1 MGEAPSLFTLC
12 MESVAMELVRGDD
25 LLPDIYE
32 LPLDLFDCLLTS
44 LPPLALQKLQ
54 EQLSFSNWND
64 YESTNDC
71 FENQRKRKRCLNFE
85 IAWRALYKSR
95 WPGLRIYW
103 ETHLQDCLDA
113 AAEKALLP
121 SFDGC
126 IGEIKV
132 PDAVLKYIGCGVHLS
147 NITRDC
153 SKLSY
158 HFRHFG
164 SYARCLKLQNVLC
177 AAETCL
183 LLRTSK
189 LESLELRW
197 IKSNEHVVGLCKL
210 LDQNSETLTS
220 IEFIHCKL
228 SSTFVDAI
236 CDSLHIKG
244 LQTHGVKHFSIK
256 TSSFMEINSLP
267 LPVGLASFLSSG
279 RSLTLLSLSD
289 NNLQQNFA
297 KMVLNTL
304 LDASSSIVILDLSEN
319 NIAGWLS
326 DFKWRSTSCSKLYSG
341 IGKSLQSLRV
351 LNLRNTNLQKDD
363 ADCLIYALV
372 HMPNLGT
379 LDLSDN
385 PIEDDGMKSLISYF
399 VEISER
405 EPPFAELKLENCE
418 LTCKGVSQLLGVLSQ
433 LKKPLNAL
441 SIGDND
447 LGIKVGAPLGKY
459 LCTGIRSLNIED
471 IGLCSSGFLEAQEE
485 LMEEL
490 KLVYINISK
499 NRGGIETAKFLS
511 KLISQSPRLVAVNA
525 GYNFMPVESL
535 SAICSGLKVAKGKLE
550 HLDLTGNSFCDQ
562 SAEASVLAGFQ
573 IHGKPIIVLSS
584 LPASNQPYDDDP

>member
-1 MGEAPSLFTLC
+1 MSYWIL
-12 MESVAMELVRGDD
+12 VAAGDD

-54 EQLSFSNWND
+54 EQLLASDFVICSQNR
-64 YESTNDC
+64 S
-71 FENQRKRKRCLNFE
+71 
-85 IAWRALYKSR
+85 ISWRALYKSR
-95 WPGLRIYW
+95 WPGLVRRVQPVDWLAKEGEENYEVTYDWQQIYW
-103 ETHLQDCLDA
+103 ETHLQ
-113 AAEKALLP
+113 E
-121 SFDGC
+121 
-126 IGEIKV
+126 
-132 PDAVLKYIGCGVHLS
+132 
-147 NITRDC
+147 
-153 SKLSY
+153 
-158 HFRHFG
+158 
-164 SYARCLKLQNVLC
+164 YA
-177 AAETCL
+177 L

-197 IKSNEHVVGLCKL
+197 IKSNEHGAHATSYIRTFIRLPETTLIICFLMSAIFEDSFEYNLLGKVVGLCKL

-405 EPPFAELKLENCE
+405 EPPFTELKLENCE